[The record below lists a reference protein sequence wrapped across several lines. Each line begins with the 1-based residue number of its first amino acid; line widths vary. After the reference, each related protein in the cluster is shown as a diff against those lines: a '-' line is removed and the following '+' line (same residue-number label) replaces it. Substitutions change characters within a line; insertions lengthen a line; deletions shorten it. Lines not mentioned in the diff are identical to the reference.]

1 MAIDA
6 SLQAFGREVNKPDH
20 EISLARAALSM
31 AAFEY
36 PGLDVAD
43 YVRRLDAL
51 AEQAQAAQDD
61 ADIDTGDP
69 SAVAV
74 AVAEFLFD
82 RMGFSGNTHNYSDP
96 RNSFLNEVLDRRLGI
111 PITLSVLYLEV
122 AERLSIQAQGVGLP
136 GHFIVRAT
144 GAESSTAAPIY
155 LDPFHQG
162 AVLTE
167 EDCRERVRV
176 ITNDKLPFNATFLN
190 PVSKRYILTRML
202 NNLKTNYGSSQD
214 LERARQ
220 VIERLLILNPNDL
233 VELRNLG
240 LLYGNSGQRR
250 KAIEILER
258 YLANAPDS
266 PDRSAIERHVEN
278 LGDSLSRLN

>member
-1 MAIDA
+1 
-6 SLQAFGREVNKPDH
+6 
-20 EISLARAALSM
+20 M

-36 PGLDVAD
+36 PGLVMED
-43 YVRRLDAL
+43 YVDRLDAL
-51 AEQAQAAQDD
+51 AEQAQAAQNSERT
-61 ADIDTGDP
+61 IDTSNA
-69 SAVAV
+69 SAVAIGL
-74 AVAEFLFD
+74 AEFLFD
-82 RMGFSGNTHNYSDP
+82 RMGFAGNTRDYNDP
-96 RNSFLNEVLDRRLGI
+96 RNSFLNEVLERRLGI

-122 AERLSIQAQGVGLP
+122 AERLGVQAQGVGLP
-136 GHFIVRAT
+136 GHFIVRAVS
-144 GAESSTAAPIY
+144 GEGDQQQIVY

-162 AVLTE
+162 AVLSE
-167 EDCRERVRV
+167 EDCRERVRM
-176 ITNDKLPFNATFLN
+176 ITNDKLPFNQSFLN

-214 LERARQ
+214 LERARH

-250 KAIEILER
+250 KAIEVLER

>member
-6 SLQAFGREVNKPDH
+6 GLQTFEREVNRSDDD
-20 EISLARAALSM
+20 ISLARAALSM

-36 PGLDVAD
+36 PGLVIAD
-43 YVRRLDAL
+43 YMNRLDAL
-51 AEQAQAAQDD
+51 AEQAQAAQGE
-61 ADIDTGDP
+61 IDTGEP
-69 SAVAV
+69 SAIAV
-74 AVAEFLFD
+74 ALAEFLFD
-82 RMGFSGNTHNYSDP
+82 RMGFVGNTHDYNDP
-96 RNSFLNEVLDRRLGI
+96 RNSFLNEVLERRLGI

-122 AERLSIQAQGVGLP
+122 AERLGVQAQGVGLP
-136 GHFIVRAT
+136 GHFIVRAMS
-144 GAESSTAAPIY
+144 GEGDRQQIVY

-162 AVLTE
+162 AVLSE
-167 EDCRERVRV
+167 EDCRERVRM
-176 ITNDKLPFNATFLN
+176 ITNDKLPFNQSFLN

-202 NNLKTNYGSSQD
+202 NNLKTNYGSAQD
-214 LERARQ
+214 LERARH

-250 KAIEILER
+250 KAIEVLER

-266 PDRSAIERHVEN
+266 PDRSAIERYVEN